1 MTKMFKKCLT
11 DQRFIQKRNTTY
23 KIHTLEDREFQ
34 FVYLCSL
41 LSNKQFLTVQNGS
54 KFQIFL
60 LNENHIRPAMFA
72 IFFRVEIMKKN
83 TDSWQ
88 YIPLNKLPSFSG
100 YIGPQRWSSRHWVLN
115 GAIFI
120 SKWGTIELVSSENC
134 NGGLGMSL
142 HWNPVQGRTG
152 GFPCD

>member
-1 MTKMFKKCLT
+1 MGRFAVALVLHPPKSDDKNVQEMFKKCLT

-83 TDSWQ
+83 TDS
-88 YIPLNKLPSFSG
+88 
-100 YIGPQRWSSRHWVLN
+100 
-115 GAIFI
+115 
-120 SKWGTIELVSSENC
+120 
-134 NGGLGMSL
+134 
-142 HWNPVQGRTG
+142 
-152 GFPCD
+152 